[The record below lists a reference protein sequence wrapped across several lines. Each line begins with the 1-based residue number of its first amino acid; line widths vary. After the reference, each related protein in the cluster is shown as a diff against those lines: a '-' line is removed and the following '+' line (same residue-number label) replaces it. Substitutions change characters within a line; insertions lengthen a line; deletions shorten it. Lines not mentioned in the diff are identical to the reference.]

1 MKFFAEIRSILDRNR
16 LLIGMVALSFF
27 FMLVISAVVAY
38 ALLEVS
44 PDFEGF
50 VRSMM
55 GSVTGYT
62 AIPPLYT
69 SGFYQLIFL
78 NNIGHFWN
86 PARVW
91 VWLPFVGMLSLGFEL
106 MLNAVVIGAV
116 ISFATLTKGAAYTIA
131 GLAPHGIFEIPAFI
145 LEFAGLGRWHVTAT
159 RAVYSRL
166 SGQKIDRP
174 LAIEG
179 VKDAVFLSLLSLMLF
194 GIAAYVETYVTP
206 RFLGL

>member
-1 MKFFAEIRSILDRNR
+1 
-16 LLIGMVALSFF
+16 
-27 FMLVISAVVAY
+27 
-38 ALLEVS
+38 
-44 PDFEGF
+44 
-50 VRSMM
+50 
-55 GSVTGYT
+55 
-62 AIPPLYT
+62 
-69 SGFYQLIFL
+69 
-78 NNIGHFWN
+78 
-86 PARVW
+86 
-91 VWLPFVGMLSLGFEL
+91 
-106 MLNAVVIGAV
+106 
-116 ISFATLTKGAAYTIA
+116 LTKGAAYTIA